1 MDCICGWFVGVKP
14 VSVQCILCR
23 RLEHLCYYVDFVCM
37 GTWELLIFCVLSVQ
51 KHDLKKLRV
60 RDTDL
65 SPCHLLGPD
74 SKQVIKLAGS
84 QLLNLY
90 YREDNIYDPRTVHR
104 LELYLVGY
112 CEDEG

>member
-1 MDCICGWFVGVKP
+1 MYI
-14 VSVQCILCR
+14 VQAFGASL
-23 RLEHLCYYVDFVCM
+23 LYEDFVCM
-37 GTWELLIFCVLSVQ
+37 GTWELLILCVLSVQ

-84 QLLNLY
+84 QLLNFY
-90 YREDNIYDPRTVHR
+90 YRENNIYDPRIVR
-104 LELYLVGY
+104 LLELYLVGY